1 VNETASIVVHLIRHG
16 RVASHQ
22 GDMPVTDEGQA
33 EIRAAGVR
41 LAEQIR
47 PDEAIYFLCT
57 STRRTQETAAGLRAV
72 MAERLGSEVGLPAP
86 RAEWA
91 IRNPDLFLAG
101 RRVEMMSTP
110 EAVAAQI
117 PEAGLAGADV
127 DAVAFFHAFF
137 RSPDRIGYWLG
148 HTDPPGE
155 DTRAVARRVLAFST
169 SLLYVAPLQARRYV
183 CVTHSPVMRAV
194 LAEYL
199 HHDPGEPEWVES
211 IYLAL
216 DGSGTTI
223 TFRDRS
229 IALRS

>member
-1 VNETASIVVHLIRHG
+1 MNNNENVSARRIGYAS
-16 RVASHQ
+16 
-22 GDMPVTDEGQA
+22 D
-33 EIRAAGVR
+33 
-41 LAEQIR
+41 
-47 PDEAIYFLCT
+47 
-57 STRRTQETAAGLRAV
+57 ST
-72 MAERLGSEVGLPAP
+72 AP

-127 DAVAFFHAFF
+127 DAVAFFYDFF

-148 HTDPPGE
+148 HPDPPGE
-155 DTRAVARRVLAFST
+155 DTRTVGRRIVAFST
-169 SLLYVAPLQARRYV
+169 SLLYVPPLRPRRYV

-199 HHDPGEPEWVES
+199 HLDPGEPEWVES
-211 IYLAL
+211 IDLTL
-216 DGSGTTI
+216 DGSGTAL
-223 TFRDRS
+223 TFRDRT
-229 IALRS
+229 APLRP

>member
-1 VNETASIVVHLIRHG
+1 LSEGASIVVHLIRHG
-16 RVASHQ
+16 RVASHR

-41 LAEQIR
+41 LAGQIR
-47 PDEAIYFLCT
+47 PGEEIHFLCT
-57 STRRTQETAAGLRAV
+57 ATLRTQETAAGLRAV
-72 MAERLGSEVGLPAP
+72 LAEHLGTEVGLPAP
-86 RAEWA
+86 RVEWA

-127 DAVAFFHAFF
+127 DRMAFFHTFF
-137 RSPDRIGYWLG
+137 RSPDRIGYWLR
-148 HTDPPGE
+148 HANPPGE
-155 DTRAVARRVLAFST
+155 DTRAVARRVLAFSA
-169 SLLYVAPLQARRYV
+169 SLLYVSPLQARRYV

-199 HHDPGEPEWVES
+199 HYDPGEPEWVES
-211 IYLAL
+211 IDLAL
-216 DGSGTTI
+216 VGSGTTI

-229 IALRS
+229 LVLRP